1 MSKSYKKKYQT
12 KSPEEKKEA
21 VQALTKKMEKN
32 VEGYFRTPGD
42 LKEYLTFMAKFYHY
56 SPSNISLIQS
66 QFQGA
71 SAVGSFS
78 FWKEKGFPVKK
89 GEKGIKILVPN
100 RTVAKFKDK
109 DGTWKSV
116 TKASEQEKKQIESKS
131 VEVKPG
137 RLYFAI
143 GHVFDVSQT
152 NAKAED
158 LPRIFPNRWLEGS
171 VTDYQSLYKGM
182 EAIAEKNDVKII
194 APKSELGVVK
204 GVSYPVTKEVALN
217 PRNSELQNVKTL
229 LHELAHAKLHTAE
242 TRMNYTA
249 PEKEFQAEMTA
260 YAVSSYFGIDTGEY
274 SLGYLASWTQGKE
287 MKDKTKLLKEVHE
300 TSIEFIETIENTL
313 EKEKEKTN
321 EKGVDNMSKQ
331 VSEYERD
338 NFEILTGIQQDVQR
352 NINEKLGL
360 NFERQWENYEIQLSE
375 DGRII
380 EGIYPNMRLT
390 VGEMHAIVNQYGTET
405 EKQSINKITKT
416 LEFFHEMDEYE
427 YPELVNKEVLKT
439 PIAKV
444 TSNSRGDMNV
454 ECLSGRIEDKRGL
467 FNFDNAINQTVNQIN
482 HSIAESHKDIMTT
495 RNEEQD
501 GKNKEKE
508 HVVTVEILDKD
519 IKDGEIAK
527 LHMVDAETK
536 EVYHMAIYDPGV
548 LDRDEFYNGERDVS
562 NIEHIF
568 KGDVYEKVKDTL
580 LDRNESQSFTV
591 REEDMLIPLSEL
603 EQDDRYAILFNTEKY
618 EAAKIKEN
626 ERQNENR
633 EQNESEKNIL
643 LVEYMSLSNTTQ
655 ELVSVAELREQA
667 DKNRAFEPVEG
678 AEKLS
683 DKEFIEAFNE
693 ANQEKYAA
701 LNQNEISR
709 PTMLVQ
715 WSDNETFKNNQLIPF
730 GEANEKMA
738 EVISSI
744 EKAREE
750 AKERGQT
757 IPYDQA
763 RYHIAIPKEVDRE
776 FGRMELVSMDRMN
789 MGDGDYK
796 TPYEQVL
803 NEKRYLSDEVK
814 QALRDEVMNHRN
826 NKEIPMEKTQEST
839 LEKSKEI
846 PNHLVTIEVLANGV
860 HDEEEVA
867 RIHMMDAVTKDID
880 YLSVWNQDSTN
891 REDLSVFLMEKNGKR
906 ENYSLDNILKPDLYE
921 KVQSSIFDG
930 RGNLSFVVYEKDANM
945 SLDELVKDERY
956 GHLVDKAEA
965 QKDYSFNEKE
975 VELYKEMKKEGYA
988 PIVSLDQ
995 QIQPSKEKESTTLDK
1010 DLSRKF
1016 EAYRRSQ
1023 YEETP
1028 DNIDSIVTRVKAEER
1043 YYTTKYVSIDNEL
1056 VSQEHVVKLENQV
1069 DEKLG
1074 KEGITVN
1081 QSTTSKETDFDKKF
1095 QPLNGK
1101 KTNDKEKDKEI
1112 DPGNVDQS
1120 KTTKKSGRKRETM
1133 EMER

>member
-21 VQALTKKMEKN
+21 VQALTKKMEKS

-42 LKEYLTFMAKFYHY
+42 LKEHLTFMAKFYHY

-71 SAVGSFS
+71 NAVGSFS
-78 FWKEKGFPVKK
+78 FWKEKGFAVKK
-89 GEKGIKILVPN
+89 GEKGIQILVPN

-109 DGTWKSV
+109 EGTWKTV

-131 VEVKPG
+131 VEVIPG
-137 RLYFAI
+137 RLYFAV

-182 EAIAEKNDVKII
+182 EAIAEKNGVKII
-194 APKSELGVVK
+194 APKSELGVAK
-204 GVSYPVTKEVALN
+204 GVSYPLTKEVALN
-217 PRNSELQNVKTL
+217 PRNSELQDVKTL

-260 YAVSSYFGIDTGEY
+260 YVVSSYFGIDTSEY

-300 TSIEFIETIENTL
+300 TSIEFIETIENML

-331 VSEYERD
+331 VSD
-338 NFEILTGIQQDVQR
+338 NG
-352 NINEKLGL
+352 
-360 NFERQWENYEIQLSE
+360 
-375 DGRII
+375 
-380 EGIYPNMRLT
+380 
-390 VGEMHAIVNQYGTET
+390 
-405 EKQSINKITKT
+405 
-416 LEFFHEMDEYE
+416 
-427 YPELVNKEVLKT
+427 
-439 PIAKV
+439 
-444 TSNSRGDMNV
+444 
-454 ECLSGRIEDKRGL
+454 
-467 FNFDNAINQTVNQIN
+467 
-482 HSIAESHKDIMTT
+482 
-495 RNEEQD
+495 
-501 GKNKEKE
+501 KE

-536 EVYHMAIYDPGV
+536 EVYHMEIYDPGV

-626 ERQNENR
+626 EKQNENR

-643 LVEYMSLSNTTQ
+643 LVEFMSLINTTQ

-667 DKNRAFEPVEG
+667 DRNRAFEPVEG

-683 DKEFIEAFNE
+683 DKEFIDAFNE

-701 LNQNEISR
+701 LNQNEINR

-715 WSDNETFKNNQLIPF
+715 WSENENFKGSQLIPF

-738 EVISSI
+738 EVITNI
-744 EKAREE
+744 EKAKEE
-750 AKERGQT
+750 ARERDEYV
-757 IPYDQA
+757 PYDKT
-763 RYHIAIPKEVDRE
+763 RYHIAIPKEVDRD
-776 FGRMELVSMDRMN
+776 FGRMELVSMDRLD

-814 QALRDEVMNHRN
+814 QALRDEVMNYRN
-826 NKEIPMEKTQEST
+826 NKEIPMEKAQENP
-839 LEKSKEI
+839 LEKSKET

-906 ENYSLDNILKPDLYE
+906 EDYSLDNILKPDLYE

-975 VELYKEMKKEGYA
+975 VEVYKEMKKEGYA

-995 QIQPSKEKESTTLDK
+995 QIQPLKEKESTTLDK

-1056 VSQEHVVKLENQV
+1056 VSQEHIVKLENQV

-1081 QSTTSKETDFDKKF
+1081 QSTTSKEMDIDKKF

-1101 KTNDKEKDKEI
+1101 QKNHKEKDKE
-1112 DPGNVDQS
+1112 PESGNVEQS
-1120 KTTKKSGRKRETM
+1120 KATKKSGRKKETM

>member
-1 MSKSYKKKYQT
+1 MSKNYKKKYQT

-21 VQALTKKMEKN
+21 VQTLTKKMEKS
-32 VEGYFRTPGD
+32 VEGYFRTPED

-109 DGTWKSV
+109 EGTWKTV
-116 TKASEQEKKQIESKS
+116 TKANEEEKKQIESKS
-131 VEVKPG
+131 VEVMPG
-137 RLYFAI
+137 RLYFAV
-143 GHVFDVSQT
+143 GHVFDLSQT

-182 EAIAEKNDVKII
+182 EAIAKKNGVKII
-194 APKSELGVVK
+194 EPKQELGVAK
-204 GVSYPVTKEVALN
+204 GVSYTLTKEVALN

-242 TRMNYTA
+242 THMNYTA

-260 YAVSSYFGIDTGEY
+260 YAVSSYFGIDTSEY

-313 EKEKEKTN
+313 EKEKE
-321 EKGVDNMSKQ
+321 Q
-331 VSEYERD
+331 
-338 NFEILTGIQQDVQR
+338 
-352 NINEKLGL
+352 INEK
-360 NFERQWENYEIQLSE
+360 EVES
-375 DGRII
+375 
-380 EGIYPNMRLT
+380 M
-390 VGEMHAIVNQYGTET
+390 ANQN
-405 EKQSINKITKT
+405 EKQ
-416 LEFFHEMDEYE
+416 D
-427 YPELVNKEVLKT
+427 
-439 PIAKV
+439 
-444 TSNSRGDMNV
+444 
-454 ECLSGRIEDKRGL
+454 
-467 FNFDNAINQTVNQIN
+467 
-482 HSIAESHKDIMTT
+482 
-495 RNEEQD
+495 
-501 GKNKEKE
+501 
-508 HVVTVEILDKD
+508 
-519 IKDGEIAK
+519 
-527 LHMVDAETK
+527 
-536 EVYHMAIYDPGV
+536 
-548 LDRDEFYNGERDVS
+548 
-562 NIEHIF
+562 
-568 KGDVYEKVKDTL
+568 
-580 LDRNESQSFTV
+580 
-591 REEDMLIPLSEL
+591 
-603 EQDDRYAILFNTEKY
+603 
-618 EAAKIKEN
+618 
-626 ERQNENR
+626 
-633 EQNESEKNIL
+633 EKNIL
-643 LVEYMSLSNTTQ
+643 LVEFMSLSNTTQ

-667 DKNRAFEPVEG
+667 DRNREFEPVEG
-678 AEKLS
+678 GEKLS
-683 DKEFIEAFNE
+683 DKEFIDAFNV

-701 LNQNEISR
+701 LNQDEITR
-709 PTMLVQ
+709 PTMLIQ
-715 WSDNETFKNNQLIPF
+715 WSENENFKGSQLIPF

-738 EVISSI
+738 EVIKNI
-744 EKAREE
+744 EKAKEE
-750 AKERGQT
+750 ARERDEYV
-757 IPYDQA
+757 PYDKT
-763 RYHIAIPKEVDRE
+763 RYHIAIPKEVDRD
-776 FGRMELVSMDRMN
+776 FGRMELVSMDRLD

-814 QALRDEVMNHRN
+814 QALRDEVMNYRN
-826 NKEIPMEKTQEST
+826 NKEIPMEKAQENP
-839 LEKSKEI
+839 LEKPKET
-846 PNHLVTIEVLANGV
+846 PNHLVTIEVLANGIQ
-860 HDEEEVA
+860 DEELA
-867 RIHMMDAVTKDID
+867 RIHMMDAVTKDIN
-880 YLSVWNQDSTN
+880 YLSVWNQDKTD
-891 REDLSVFLMEKNGKR
+891 RDDLYVSLMEKNGKR
-906 ENYSLDNILKPDLYE
+906 ENVYLDNILKPDLYE

-945 SLDELVKDERY
+945 SLDEIVKDERY
-956 GHLVDKAEA
+956 GLLVDKAEG

-975 VELYKEMKKEGYA
+975 VELYKEMKTDGYA
-988 PIVSLDQ
+988 PIASLDQ
-995 QIQPSKEKESTTLDK
+995 QIQPLKEKEPTTLDK

-1056 VSQEHVVKLENQV
+1056 VSQEHVVKLENWV

-1081 QSTTSKETDFDKKF
+1081 QSTTSNEMDVDKSF

-1101 KTNDKEKDKEI
+1101 QMNNKEKEKEREPI

-1120 KTTKKSGRKRETM
+1120 KITKKSSRKRETM

>member
-21 VQALTKKMEKN
+21 VQALTKKMEKS

-71 SAVGSFS
+71 SAVGSYS

-109 DGTWKSV
+109 EGTWKTV
-116 TKASEQEKKQIESKS
+116 TKASEEEKKQIESKS
-131 VEVKPG
+131 VEVMPG
-137 RLYFAI
+137 RLYFAV

-152 NAKAED
+152 DAKAED
-158 LPRIFPNRWLEGS
+158 LPRIFPNRWLDGS
-171 VTDYQSLYKGM
+171 VTDYKSLYKGM
-182 EAIAEKNDVKII
+182 EAIAEKNGVKII
-194 APKSELGVVK
+194 EPKQELGGAK
-204 GVSYPVTKEVALN
+204 GVSYTLTKEVALN

-242 TRMNYTA
+242 THMHYTA
-249 PEKEFQAEMTA
+249 PEKEFQEEMTA
-260 YAVSSYFGIDTGEY
+260 YAISSYFGIDTSEY

-331 VSEYERD
+331 VSD
-338 NFEILTGIQQDVQR
+338 NG
-352 NINEKLGL
+352 
-360 NFERQWENYEIQLSE
+360 
-375 DGRII
+375 
-380 EGIYPNMRLT
+380 
-390 VGEMHAIVNQYGTET
+390 
-405 EKQSINKITKT
+405 
-416 LEFFHEMDEYE
+416 
-427 YPELVNKEVLKT
+427 
-439 PIAKV
+439 
-444 TSNSRGDMNV
+444 
-454 ECLSGRIEDKRGL
+454 
-467 FNFDNAINQTVNQIN
+467 
-482 HSIAESHKDIMTT
+482 
-495 RNEEQD
+495 
-501 GKNKEKE
+501 KE

-591 REEDMLIPLSEL
+591 REEDLVIPLSEL
-603 EQDDRYAILFNTEKY
+603 EQDDRYAILFHTEKY

-626 ERQNENR
+626 ERQNE
-633 EQNESEKNIL
+633 SEKNIL
-643 LVEYMSLSNTTQ
+643 LVEYMSLSKTTQ
-655 ELVSVAELREQA
+655 ELVSVAELREQV
-667 DKNRAFEPVEG
+667 DRNRAFEPVEG

-683 DKEFIEAFNE
+683 DKEFINAFNE

-715 WSDNETFKNNQLIPF
+715 WSDNEAFKNNQLIPF

-738 EVISSI
+738 EVIASI

-750 AKERGQT
+750 ARKRGET

-763 RYHIAIPKEVDRE
+763 RYHIAIPKEVDRD

-803 NEKRYLSDEVK
+803 NEKRHLSDEVK

-839 LEKSKEI
+839 LEKSKET
-846 PNHLVTIEVLANGV
+846 PNHLVTIEVLANGI

-945 SLDELVKDERY
+945 SLDEIVKDERY
-956 GHLVDKAEA
+956 GHLVEKAEA

-995 QIQPSKEKESTTLDK
+995 QIQPPKEKESTTLDK

-1056 VSQEHVVKLENQV
+1056 VSQEHIVKLENQV

-1081 QSTTSKETDFDKKF
+1081 QSTTSKEMDIDKKF

-1101 KTNDKEKDKEI
+1101 QSNHKEKDKKPES
-1112 DPGNVDQS
+1112 DNVGQS
-1120 KTTKKSGRKRETM
+1120 KATKKSGRKKETM

>member
-21 VQALTKKMEKN
+21 VQALTKKMEKS

-137 RLYFAI
+137 RLYFAV

-158 LPRIFPNRWLEGS
+158 LPRIFPNRWLDGS
-171 VTDYQSLYKGM
+171 VTDYKSLYKGM
-182 EAIAEKNDVKII
+182 EAIAEKNGVKII
-194 APKSELGVVK
+194 EPKQELGVAK
-204 GVSYPVTKEVALN
+204 GVSYTLTKEVALN

-242 TRMNYTA
+242 THMNYTA

-260 YAVSSYFGIDTGEY
+260 YAVSSYFGIDTSEY

-331 VSEYERD
+331 VSD
-338 NFEILTGIQQDVQR
+338 NG
-352 NINEKLGL
+352 
-360 NFERQWENYEIQLSE
+360 
-375 DGRII
+375 
-380 EGIYPNMRLT
+380 
-390 VGEMHAIVNQYGTET
+390 
-405 EKQSINKITKT
+405 
-416 LEFFHEMDEYE
+416 
-427 YPELVNKEVLKT
+427 
-439 PIAKV
+439 
-444 TSNSRGDMNV
+444 
-454 ECLSGRIEDKRGL
+454 
-467 FNFDNAINQTVNQIN
+467 
-482 HSIAESHKDIMTT
+482 
-495 RNEEQD
+495 
-501 GKNKEKE
+501 KE

-562 NIEHIF
+562 NIEDIF

-591 REEDMLIPLSEL
+591 REEDLLIPLSEL
-603 EQDDRYAILFNTEKY
+603 EQDDRYAILFNSEKY

-626 ERQNENR
+626 EKQNENR

-643 LVEYMSLSNTTQ
+643 LVEYMSLSKTTQ
-655 ELVSVAELREQA
+655 ELISVNDLREQA

-701 LNQNEISR
+701 LNQDEINR

-750 AKERGQT
+750 ARERGET

-763 RYHIAIPKEVDRE
+763 RYHIAIPKEVDRD

-803 NEKRYLSDEVK
+803 NEKRHLSDEVK
-814 QALRDEVMNHRN
+814 QALRDEVVNHRN
-826 NKEIPMEKTQEST
+826 NKEIPMEKVQENP
-839 LEKSKEI
+839 LEKSRET
-846 PNHLVTIEVLANGV
+846 PNHLVTIEVLANGI

-906 ENYSLDNILKPDLYE
+906 EDYPLDNILKPDLYE

-988 PIVSLDQ
+988 PIASLDQ
-995 QIQPSKEKESTTLDK
+995 QIQPLKEKEPTTLDK

-1056 VSQEHVVKLENQV
+1056 VSQEHVVKLENRV

-1081 QSTTSKETDFDKKF
+1081 QSTTSKEMDVDKKF

-1101 KTNDKEKDKEI
+1101 QTNNKEKDKEI

-1120 KTTKKSGRKRETM
+1120 KTTKKSGRRRETM

>member
-21 VQALTKKMEKN
+21 VQALTKKMEKS

-131 VEVKPG
+131 VEVMPG
-137 RLYFAI
+137 RLYFAV

-182 EAIAEKNDVKII
+182 EDIAEKNGVKII
-194 APKSELGVVK
+194 APKSELGVAK
-204 GVSYPVTKEVALN
+204 GVSYPLTKEVALN

-260 YAVSSYFGIDTGEY
+260 YAVSSYFGIDTSEY

-313 EKEKEKTN
+313 EKEKE
-321 EKGVDNMSKQ
+321 Q
-331 VSEYERD
+331 
-338 NFEILTGIQQDVQR
+338 
-352 NINEKLGL
+352 INEKEVESMA
-360 NFERQWENYEIQLSE
+360 NKN
-375 DGRII
+375 
-380 EGIYPNMRLT
+380 
-390 VGEMHAIVNQYGTET
+390 
-405 EKQSINKITKT
+405 EKQ
-416 LEFFHEMDEYE
+416 D
-427 YPELVNKEVLKT
+427 
-439 PIAKV
+439 
-444 TSNSRGDMNV
+444 
-454 ECLSGRIEDKRGL
+454 
-467 FNFDNAINQTVNQIN
+467 
-482 HSIAESHKDIMTT
+482 
-495 RNEEQD
+495 
-501 GKNKEKE
+501 
-508 HVVTVEILDKD
+508 
-519 IKDGEIAK
+519 
-527 LHMVDAETK
+527 
-536 EVYHMAIYDPGV
+536 
-548 LDRDEFYNGERDVS
+548 
-562 NIEHIF
+562 
-568 KGDVYEKVKDTL
+568 
-580 LDRNESQSFTV
+580 
-591 REEDMLIPLSEL
+591 
-603 EQDDRYAILFNTEKY
+603 
-618 EAAKIKEN
+618 
-626 ERQNENR
+626 
-633 EQNESEKNIL
+633 EKNIL
-643 LVEYMSLSNTTQ
+643 LVEFMSLSNTTQ

-678 AEKLS
+678 AEKLN

-701 LNQNEISR
+701 LNQDEITR
-709 PTMLVQ
+709 PTMLIQ
-715 WSDNETFKNNQLIPF
+715 WSENENLKSNKLIPF
-730 GEANEKMA
+730 GEANEKMT
-738 EVISSI
+738 EIISNI
-744 EKAREE
+744 EKSKEEARERDE
-750 AKERGQT
+750 YV
-757 IPYDQA
+757 PYDKT
-763 RYHIAIPKEVDRE
+763 RYHIAIPKEVDRD
-776 FGRMELVSMDRMN
+776 FGRMELVSMDRLD

-803 NEKRYLSDEVK
+803 NEKRHLSDEVK
-814 QALRDEVMNHRN
+814 QALRDEVVNHRN
-826 NKEIPMEKTQEST
+826 NKEIPMEKVQENP
-839 LEKSKEI
+839 LEKSKET
-846 PNHLVTIEVLANGV
+846 PNHLVTIEVLANGMQ
-860 HDEEEVA
+860 DEELA
-867 RIHMMDAVTKDID
+867 RIHMMDAVTKDIN
-880 YLSVWNQDSTN
+880 YLSVWNQDKTD
-891 REDLSVFLMEKNGKR
+891 RDDLYVSLMEKNGKR
-906 ENYSLDNILKPDLYE
+906 ENVYLDNILKPDLYE

-945 SLDELVKDERY
+945 SLDEIVKDERY
-956 GHLVDKAEA
+956 GLLVDKAEG

-995 QIQPSKEKESTTLDK
+995 QIQPSKEKEPTTLDK

-1074 KEGITVN
+1074 KEGITMN
-1081 QSTTSKETDFDKKF
+1081 QSTTSKEKKFDKKF

-1101 KTNDKEKDKEI
+1101 QMNNKEKEKEREPI

-1120 KTTKKSGRKRETM
+1120 KVTKKSSRKKETM

>member
-21 VQALTKKMEKN
+21 VQALTKKMEKS
-32 VEGYFRTPGD
+32 VEGYFRTPED

-109 DGTWKSV
+109 EGTWKTV
-116 TKASEQEKKQIESKS
+116 TKANEEEKKQIESKS
-131 VEVKPG
+131 VEVMPG
-137 RLYFAI
+137 RLYFAV
-143 GHVFDVSQT
+143 GHVFDLSQT

-158 LPRIFPNRWLEGS
+158 IPRIFPNRWLEGS

-182 EAIAEKNDVKII
+182 EAIAEKNGVKII
-194 APKSELGVVK
+194 EPKQELGVAK
-204 GVSYPVTKEVALN
+204 GVSYTLTKEVALN

-242 TRMNYTA
+242 THMNYTA

-260 YAVSSYFGIDTGEY
+260 YAVSSYFGIDTSEY

-313 EKEKEKTN
+313 EKEKE
-321 EKGVDNMSKQ
+321 Q
-331 VSEYERD
+331 
-338 NFEILTGIQQDVQR
+338 
-352 NINEKLGL
+352 INEK
-360 NFERQWENYEIQLSE
+360 EVES
-375 DGRII
+375 
-380 EGIYPNMRLT
+380 M
-390 VGEMHAIVNQYGTET
+390 ANQN
-405 EKQSINKITKT
+405 EKQ
-416 LEFFHEMDEYE
+416 D
-427 YPELVNKEVLKT
+427 
-439 PIAKV
+439 
-444 TSNSRGDMNV
+444 
-454 ECLSGRIEDKRGL
+454 
-467 FNFDNAINQTVNQIN
+467 
-482 HSIAESHKDIMTT
+482 
-495 RNEEQD
+495 
-501 GKNKEKE
+501 
-508 HVVTVEILDKD
+508 
-519 IKDGEIAK
+519 
-527 LHMVDAETK
+527 
-536 EVYHMAIYDPGV
+536 
-548 LDRDEFYNGERDVS
+548 
-562 NIEHIF
+562 
-568 KGDVYEKVKDTL
+568 
-580 LDRNESQSFTV
+580 
-591 REEDMLIPLSEL
+591 
-603 EQDDRYAILFNTEKY
+603 
-618 EAAKIKEN
+618 
-626 ERQNENR
+626 
-633 EQNESEKNIL
+633 EKNIL
-643 LVEYMSLSNTTQ
+643 LVEFMSLSNTTQ
-655 ELVSVAELREQA
+655 ELVSVTELREQA
-667 DKNRAFEPVEG
+667 DRNREFEPVEG
-678 AEKLS
+678 GEKLS
-683 DKEFIEAFNE
+683 DKEFIDAFNV

-701 LNQNEISR
+701 LNQDEITR
-709 PTMLVQ
+709 PTMLIQ
-715 WSDNETFKNNQLIPF
+715 WSENENFKGSQLIPF

-738 EVISSI
+738 EVIKNI
-744 EKAREE
+744 EKAKEE
-750 AKERGQT
+750 ARERDEYV
-757 IPYDQA
+757 PYDKT
-763 RYHIAIPKEVDRE
+763 RYHIAIPKEVDRD
-776 FGRMELVSMDRMN
+776 FGRMELVSMDRLD

-796 TPYEQVL
+796 TPYEQIL

-814 QALRDEVMNHRN
+814 QALRDEVMNYRN
-826 NKEIPMEKTQEST
+826 NKEIPMEKAQENP
-839 LEKSKEI
+839 LEKPKET
-846 PNHLVTIEVLANGV
+846 PNHLVTIEVLANGIQ
-860 HDEEEVA
+860 DEKLA
-867 RIHMMDAVTKDID
+867 RIHMMDAVTKDIN
-880 YLSVWNQDSTN
+880 YLSVWNQDKTD
-891 REDLSVFLMEKNGKR
+891 RDDLYVSLMEKNGKR
-906 ENYSLDNILKPDLYE
+906 ENVYLDNILKPDLYE

-945 SLDELVKDERY
+945 SLDEIVKDERY
-956 GHLVDKAEA
+956 GLLVDKAEG

-975 VELYKEMKKEGYA
+975 VELYKEMKTDGYA
-988 PIVSLDQ
+988 PIASLDQ
-995 QIQPSKEKESTTLDK
+995 QIQPLKEKEPTTLDK

-1056 VSQEHVVKLENQV
+1056 VSQEHVVKLENRV

-1081 QSTTSKETDFDKKF
+1081 QSTTSNEMDVDKSF

-1101 KTNDKEKDKEI
+1101 QMNNKEKEKEREPI

-1120 KTTKKSGRKRETM
+1120 KITKKSSRKRETM

>member
-21 VQALTKKMEKN
+21 VQALTKKMEKS
-32 VEGYFRTPGD
+32 VEGYFRTPED

-137 RLYFAI
+137 RLYFAV

-182 EAIAEKNDVKII
+182 EAIAEKNGVKII
-194 APKSELGVVK
+194 APKSELGVAK
-204 GVSYPVTKEVALN
+204 GVSYPLTKEVALN

-260 YAVSSYFGIDTGEY
+260 YAVSSYFGIDTSEY

-300 TSIEFIETIENTL
+300 TSIEFIETIESSL
-313 EKEKEKTN
+313 EKEKTN
-321 EKGVDNMSKQ
+321 EKGVDHMAKQ
-331 VSEYERD
+331 VSENKDGNVRD
-338 NFEILTGIQQDVQR
+338 NFEVLTGIQQNAQR
-352 NINEKLGL
+352 LINERLGL
-360 NFERQWENYEIQLSE
+360 NFEKHWENYEIQLSE
-375 DGRII
+375 DNRVLEEIN
-380 EGIYPNMRLT
+380 PNIRLNL
-390 VGEMHAIVNQYGTET
+390 GEMEQIVYEFGTNREQDT
-405 EKQSINKITKT
+405 FKKIVDT
-416 LEFFHEMDEYE
+416 LEPYYE
-427 YPELVNKEVLKT
+427 ADLLEDSFNDI

-444 TSNSRGDMNV
+444 SLDREKRLKVDCVNEHVKEDHEDFWFQNSVSLALNV
-454 ECLSGRIEDKRGL
+454 
-467 FNFDNAINQTVNQIN
+467 IN
-482 HSIAESHKDIMTT
+482 HRISTAHKEVMNNDIEYKGLYPKSESEVIYCQETGKPLQH
-495 RNEEQD
+495 NEEVF
-501 GKNKEKE
+501 
-508 HVVTVEILDKD
+508 HVEGHGNTVAEEASFKGLDKE
-519 IKDGEIAK
+519 DGYY
-527 LHMVDAETK
+527 TT
-536 EVYHMAIYDPGV
+536 
-548 LDRDEFYNGERDVS
+548 
-562 NIEHIF
+562 IE
-568 KGDVYEKVKDTL
+568 YEQVEEKILAPIGLEKNAQPSFA
-580 LDRNESQSFTV
+580 NE
-591 REEDMLIPLSEL
+591 
-603 EQDDRYAILFNTEKY
+603 K
-618 EAAKIKEN
+618 
-626 ERQNENR
+626 QN
-633 EQNESEKNIL
+633 EKNIL

-683 DKEFIEAFNE
+683 DKEFINAFNE

-701 LNQNEISR
+701 LNQDEINR

-715 WSDNETFKNNQLIPF
+715 WSDNEAFKNNQLIPF

-738 EVISSI
+738 EVIASI

-750 AKERGQT
+750 AKERGVT

-763 RYHIAIPKEVDRE
+763 RYHIAIPKEVDRD

-814 QALRDEVMNHRN
+814 QVLRDEVMNHRN
-826 NKEIPMEKTQEST
+826 NKEIPMEKVQENP
-839 LEKSKEI
+839 LEKSKET
-846 PNHLVTIEVLANGV
+846 PNHLVTIEVLANGMQ
-860 HDEEEVA
+860 DEELA
-867 RIHMMDAVTKDID
+867 RIHMLDAVTKDIN
-880 YLSVWNQDSTN
+880 YLSVWNQDKTN
-891 REDLSVFLMEKNGKR
+891 RDDLYVSLMEKNGKR
-906 ENYSLDNILKPDLYE
+906 ENVYLDNILKPDLYE

-930 RGNLSFVVYEKDANM
+930 RGNLSFVVYEKDVNM
-945 SLDELVKDERY
+945 SLDEIVKDERY
-956 GHLVDKAEA
+956 GLLVDKAEA

-975 VELYKEMKKEGYA
+975 VELYKEMQTDGYA
-988 PIVSLDQ
+988 PIASLDQ
-995 QIQPSKEKESTTLDK
+995 QIQPLKEKEPTTLDK

-1056 VSQEHVVKLENQV
+1056 VSQEHIVKLENQV

-1095 QPLNGK
+1095 QPVNGK
-1101 KTNDKEKDKEI
+1101 KTNDKEKEKEI

-1120 KTTKKSGRKRETM
+1120 KSTKKSGRKKETM

>member
-1 MSKSYKKKYQT
+1 MSKNYKKKYQT

-21 VQALTKKMEKN
+21 VQALTKKMEKS

-109 DGTWKSV
+109 EGTWKSV

-131 VEVKPG
+131 VEVMPG
-137 RLYFAI
+137 RLYFAV
-143 GHVFDVSQT
+143 GHVFDLSQT

-182 EAIAEKNDVKII
+182 EAIAEKNGVKII
-194 APKSELGVVK
+194 EPKQELGVAK
-204 GVSYPVTKEVALN
+204 GVSYTLTKEVALN

-242 TRMNYTA
+242 THMNYTA

-260 YAVSSYFGIDTGEY
+260 YAVSSYFGIDTSEY

-331 VSEYERD
+331 VSD
-338 NFEILTGIQQDVQR
+338 NG
-352 NINEKLGL
+352 
-360 NFERQWENYEIQLSE
+360 
-375 DGRII
+375 
-380 EGIYPNMRLT
+380 
-390 VGEMHAIVNQYGTET
+390 
-405 EKQSINKITKT
+405 
-416 LEFFHEMDEYE
+416 
-427 YPELVNKEVLKT
+427 
-439 PIAKV
+439 
-444 TSNSRGDMNV
+444 
-454 ECLSGRIEDKRGL
+454 
-467 FNFDNAINQTVNQIN
+467 
-482 HSIAESHKDIMTT
+482 
-495 RNEEQD
+495 
-501 GKNKEKE
+501 KE

-568 KGDVYEKVKDTL
+568 KGDAYEKVKDTL
-580 LDRNESQSFTV
+580 LDGNESQSFTV
-591 REEDMLIPLSEL
+591 REEDMLINLSEL

-626 ERQNENR
+626 EKQNENG

-655 ELVSVAELREQA
+655 ELVSVNHLREQA

-678 AEKLS
+678 AEKLN

-701 LNQNEISR
+701 LNQDEINR

-763 RYHIAIPKEVDRE
+763 RYHIAIPKEVDRD
-776 FGRMELVSMDRMN
+776 FGRMELVSMDRFN

-814 QALRDEVMNHRN
+814 QALRDEVVNHRN
-826 NKEIPMEKTQEST
+826 NKEIPMEKAQEST
-839 LEKSKEI
+839 LEKSKET
-846 PNHLVTIEVLANGV
+846 PNHLVTIEVLANGL

-867 RIHMMDAVTKDID
+867 RIHMMDAVTKDIN
-880 YLSVWNQDSTN
+880 YLSVWNQDKTD
-891 REDLSVFLMEKNGKR
+891 RDDLYVSLMEKNGKR
-906 ENYSLDNILKPDLYE
+906 ENVYLNNILKPDLYE

-945 SLDELVKDERY
+945 SLDEIVKDERY
-956 GHLVDKAEA
+956 GLLVDKAEA

-975 VELYKEMKKEGYA
+975 VELYKEMKTEGYA
-988 PIVSLDQ
+988 PIASLDK
-995 QIQPSKEKESTTLDK
+995 QIQPLKEKETTLDK

-1074 KEGITVN
+1074 KEGITMN
-1081 QSTTSKETDFDKKF
+1081 QSTTSKEMDFDKKF

-1101 KTNDKEKDKEI
+1101 QTNHKEKDKEL

-1120 KTTKKSGRKRETM
+1120 KATKKLSRKRETM

>member
-1 MSKSYKKKYQT
+1 
-12 KSPEEKKEA
+12 
-21 VQALTKKMEKN
+21 
-32 VEGYFRTPGD
+32 PGD

-66 QFQGA
+66 QFEGA

-78 FWKEKGFPVKK
+78 FWKEKGFAVKK
-89 GEKGIKILVPN
+89 GEKGIQILVPN
-100 RTVAKFKDK
+100 RTVARFKDK

-137 RLYFAI
+137 RLYFAV

-182 EAIAEKNDVKII
+182 EAIAEKNGVKII
-194 APKSELGVVK
+194 APKSELGVAK
-204 GVSYPVTKEVALN
+204 GVSYPLTKEVALN

-260 YAVSSYFGIDTGEY
+260 YAVSSYFGIDTSEY

-300 TSIEFIETIENTL
+300 TSIEFIETIEGSL
-313 EKEKEKTN
+313 EKEK
-321 EKGVDNMSKQ
+321 
-331 VSEYERD
+331 
-338 NFEILTGIQQDVQR
+338 QQ
-352 NINEKLGL
+352 INEK
-360 NFERQWENYEIQLSE
+360 E
-375 DGRII
+375 
-380 EGIYPNMRLT
+380 
-390 VGEMHAIVNQYGTET
+390 VG
-405 EKQSINKITKT
+405 S
-416 LEFFHEMDEYE
+416 
-427 YPELVNKEVLKT
+427 
-439 PIAKV
+439 
-444 TSNSRGDMNV
+444 
-454 ECLSGRIEDKRGL
+454 
-467 FNFDNAINQTVNQIN
+467 
-482 HSIAESHKDIMTT
+482 
-495 RNEEQD
+495 
-501 GKNKEKE
+501 
-508 HVVTVEILDKD
+508 
-519 IKDGEIAK
+519 
-527 LHMVDAETK
+527 
-536 EVYHMAIYDPGV
+536 MA
-548 LDRDEFYNGERDVS
+548 
-562 NIEHIF
+562 
-568 KGDVYEKVKDTL
+568 
-580 LDRNESQSFTV
+580 
-591 REEDMLIPLSEL
+591 
-603 EQDDRYAILFNTEKY
+603 
-618 EAAKIKEN
+618 KEN
-626 ERQNENR
+626 EKQD
-633 EQNESEKNIL
+633 EKNIL

-655 ELVSVAELREQA
+655 ELVSITELREQV

-701 LNQNEISR
+701 LNQNEINR

-763 RYHIAIPKEVDRE
+763 RYHIAIPKEVDRD
-776 FGRMELVSMDRMN
+776 FVRMELVSMDRIN

-814 QALRDEVMNHRN
+814 QALRDEVVNHRN
-826 NKEIPMEKTQEST
+826 NKEIPMEKAQEST
-839 LEKSKEI
+839 LEKSKET
-846 PNHLVTIEVLANGV
+846 PNHLVTIEVLANSIQ
-860 HDEEEVA
+860 DEEQA
-867 RIHMMDAVTKDID
+867 RIHMMDAVTKDIN
-880 YLSVWNQDSTN
+880 YLSVWNQDKTD
-891 REDLSVFLMEKNGKR
+891 RDDLYVSLMEKNGKR
-906 ENYSLDNILKPDLYE
+906 ENVYLDNILKPDLYE

-945 SLDELVKDERY
+945 SLDEIVKDERY
-956 GHLVDKAEA
+956 GLLVDKAEG
-965 QKDYSFNEKE
+965 QKDYSFHEKE

-988 PIVSLDQ
+988 PIASLDQ
-995 QIQPSKEKESTTLDK
+995 QIQPSIEKESTTLDK

-1056 VSQEHVVKLENQV
+1056 VSQEHIVKLENKV

-1081 QSTTSKETDFDKKF
+1081 QSTTSKEMDVDKKF
-1095 QPLNGK
+1095 QPLSGK
-1101 KTNDKEKDKEI
+1101 QTNPKEKEKEP
-1112 DPGNVDQS
+1112 DSGNVGHS
-1120 KTTKKSGRKRETM
+1120 KATKKSSRKRETM

>member
-21 VQALTKKMEKN
+21 VQALTKKMEKS

-137 RLYFAI
+137 RLYFAV

-182 EAIAEKNDVKII
+182 EAIAEKNGVKII
-194 APKSELGVVK
+194 EPKQELGVAK
-204 GVSYPVTKEVALN
+204 GVSYTLTKEVALN

-229 LHELAHAKLHTAE
+229 LHELAHAKLHTAQ
-242 TRMNYTA
+242 THMNYTA

-260 YAVSSYFGIDTGEY
+260 YAVSSYFGIDTSEY
-274 SLGYLASWTQGKE
+274 SLGYLANWTQGKE

-300 TSIEFIETIENTL
+300 TSIEFIETIESSL
-313 EKEKEKTN
+313 EKEKTN
-321 EKGVDNMSKQ
+321 EKGVDHMAKQ
-331 VSEYERD
+331 VSENKDGNVRD
-338 NFEILTGIQQDVQR
+338 NFEVLTDIQQNAQR
-352 NINEKLGL
+352 LINERFGL
-360 NFERQWENYEIQLSE
+360 NFEKHWENYEIQLSE
-375 DGRII
+375 DNRVLEEIN
-380 EGIYPNMRLT
+380 PNIRLNL
-390 VGEMHAIVNQYGTET
+390 GEMEQIVYEFGTNREQDT
-405 EKQSINKITKT
+405 FKKIVDT
-416 LEFFHEMDEYE
+416 LEPYYE
-427 YPELVNKEVLKT
+427 ADLLEDSFNDI

-444 TSNSRGDMNV
+444 SLDREKRLKVDCVNEHVKENHKDFWFQNSVSLALNV
-454 ECLSGRIEDKRGL
+454 
-467 FNFDNAINQTVNQIN
+467 IN
-482 HSIAESHKDIMTT
+482 HRISTAHKEVMNNEIEYKGLYPKSESEVIYCQETGKPLQH
-495 RNEEQD
+495 NEEVF
-501 GKNKEKE
+501 
-508 HVVTVEILDKD
+508 HVEGHGYTV
-519 IKDGEIAK
+519 
-527 LHMVDAETK
+527 AE
-536 EVYHMAIYDPGV
+536 EA
-548 LDRDEFYNGERDVS
+548 S
-562 NIEHIF
+562 F
-568 KGDVYEKVKDTL
+568 KGLDQEDGYYTTIEYEQVEEKILAPIGLEKNAQPSFV
-580 LDRNESQSFTV
+580 NE
-591 REEDMLIPLSEL
+591 
-603 EQDDRYAILFNTEKY
+603 K
-618 EAAKIKEN
+618 
-626 ERQNENR
+626 QN
-633 EQNESEKNIL
+633 EKNIL

-667 DKNRAFEPVEG
+667 DRNRAFEPVEG
-678 AEKLS
+678 AGKLS
-683 DKEFIEAFNE
+683 DKEFIDAFNE

-701 LNQNEISR
+701 LNQDEINR

-738 EVISSI
+738 EVITGI

-750 AKERGQT
+750 ARERGET

-763 RYHIAIPKEVDRE
+763 RYHIVIPKGVDRD

-814 QALRDEVMNHRN
+814 QALRDEVVNHRN
-826 NKEIPMEKTQEST
+826 NKEITMEKAQEST
-839 LEKSKEI
+839 LESLKEA
-846 PNHLVTIEVLANGV
+846 PTHLVTIEVLAK
-860 HDEEEVA
+860 DMQDEEVA
-867 RIHMMDAVTKDID
+867 RIHMMDGVTKDIN
-880 YLSVWNQDSTN
+880 YLSVWNQDKTN
-891 REDLSVFLMEKNGKR
+891 PEDLYVSLMEKNGER
-906 ENYSLDNILKPDLYE
+906 ENVYLDNILKPDLYE

-930 RGNLSFVVYEKDANM
+930 RGNLSFVIHEKDTNM
-945 SLDELVKDERY
+945 SLDEIVKDERY
-956 GHLVDKAEA
+956 GLLVDKGEA

-975 VELYKEMKKEGYA
+975 VELYKEMKMEGYA
-988 PIVSLDQ
+988 PIASLDQ
-995 QIQPSKEKESTTLDK
+995 QIQPLKEKEPTTLDK

-1056 VSQEHVVKLENQV
+1056 VSQEHIVKLENQV

-1095 QPLNGK
+1095 QPVNGK
-1101 KTNDKEKDKEI
+1101 KTNDKEKEKEI

-1120 KTTKKSGRKRETM
+1120 KSTKKSGRKKETM

>member
-1 MSKSYKKKYQT
+1 MSKNYKKKYQT

-21 VQALTKKMEKN
+21 VQALTKKMEKS

-66 QFQGA
+66 QFEGA

-78 FWKEKGFPVKK
+78 FWKEKGFAVKK
-89 GEKGIKILVPN
+89 GEKGIQILVPN

-116 TKASEQEKKQIESKS
+116 TKASEQEKKQIESKC

-182 EAIAEKNDVKII
+182 EAIAENNDVKII
-194 APKSELGVVK
+194 APKSELGVAK
-204 GVSYPVTKEVALN
+204 GVSYPLTKEVALN

-260 YAVSSYFGIDTGEY
+260 YAVSSYFGIDTSEY

-313 EKEKEKTN
+313 EKEREKTN

-331 VSEYERD
+331 VSD
-338 NFEILTGIQQDVQR
+338 N
-352 NINEKLGL
+352 
-360 NFERQWENYEIQLSE
+360 
-375 DGRII
+375 
-380 EGIYPNMRLT
+380 
-390 VGEMHAIVNQYGTET
+390 
-405 EKQSINKITKT
+405 
-416 LEFFHEMDEYE
+416 
-427 YPELVNKEVLKT
+427 
-439 PIAKV
+439 
-444 TSNSRGDMNV
+444 
-454 ECLSGRIEDKRGL
+454 
-467 FNFDNAINQTVNQIN
+467 
-482 HSIAESHKDIMTT
+482 
-495 RNEEQD
+495 
-501 GKNKEKE
+501 EKE

-562 NIEHIF
+562 NIEDIF

-591 REEDMLIPLSEL
+591 REEDLLIPLSEL

-626 ERQNENR
+626 EKQNENR

-667 DKNRAFEPVEG
+667 DRNRAFEPVEG
-678 AEKLS
+678 SEKLS

-701 LNQNEISR
+701 LNQDEINR

-750 AKERGQT
+750 ARERGET

-803 NEKRYLSDEVK
+803 NEKRHLSDEVK
-814 QALRDEVMNHRN
+814 QALRDEVVNHRN
-826 NKEIPMEKTQEST
+826 NKEIPMEKVQENP
-839 LEKSKEI
+839 LEKSKET

-906 ENYSLDNILKPDLYE
+906 EDYPLDNILKPDLYE

-995 QIQPSKEKESTTLDK
+995 QIQLSKEKESTTLDK

-1074 KEGITVN
+1074 NEGITVN
-1081 QSTTSKETDFDKKF
+1081 QSTTSKEMDFDKNF

-1112 DPGNVDQS
+1112 DPGNVEQS
-1120 KTTKKSGRKRETM
+1120 KATKKSGRKKETM

>member
-21 VQALTKKMEKN
+21 VQALTKKMEKS
-32 VEGYFRTPGD
+32 VEGYFRTPED

-109 DGTWKSV
+109 EGTWKTV
-116 TKASEQEKKQIESKS
+116 TKANEEEKKQIESKS
-131 VEVKPG
+131 VEVMPG
-137 RLYFAI
+137 RLYFAV
-143 GHVFDVSQT
+143 GHVFDLSQT

-158 LPRIFPNRWLEGS
+158 IPRIFPNRWLEGS
-171 VTDYQSLYKGM
+171 VTDSQSLYKGM
-182 EAIAEKNDVKII
+182 EAIAEKNGVKII
-194 APKSELGVVK
+194 EPKQELGVAK
-204 GVSYPVTKEVALN
+204 GVSYPLTKEVALN

-242 TRMNYTA
+242 THMNYTA

-260 YAVSSYFGIDTGEY
+260 YAVSSNFGIDTSEY

-313 EKEKEKTN
+313 EKEKEQINVKEVESMANQN
-321 EKGVDNMSKQ
+321 EK
-331 VSEYERD
+331 
-338 NFEILTGIQQDVQR
+338 QD
-352 NINEKLGL
+352 
-360 NFERQWENYEIQLSE
+360 
-375 DGRII
+375 
-380 EGIYPNMRLT
+380 
-390 VGEMHAIVNQYGTET
+390 
-405 EKQSINKITKT
+405 
-416 LEFFHEMDEYE
+416 
-427 YPELVNKEVLKT
+427 
-439 PIAKV
+439 
-444 TSNSRGDMNV
+444 
-454 ECLSGRIEDKRGL
+454 
-467 FNFDNAINQTVNQIN
+467 
-482 HSIAESHKDIMTT
+482 
-495 RNEEQD
+495 
-501 GKNKEKE
+501 
-508 HVVTVEILDKD
+508 
-519 IKDGEIAK
+519 
-527 LHMVDAETK
+527 
-536 EVYHMAIYDPGV
+536 
-548 LDRDEFYNGERDVS
+548 
-562 NIEHIF
+562 
-568 KGDVYEKVKDTL
+568 
-580 LDRNESQSFTV
+580 
-591 REEDMLIPLSEL
+591 
-603 EQDDRYAILFNTEKY
+603 
-618 EAAKIKEN
+618 
-626 ERQNENR
+626 
-633 EQNESEKNIL
+633 EKNIL
-643 LVEYMSLSNTTQ
+643 LVEFMSLSNTTQ
-655 ELVSVAELREQA
+655 ELVSVTELREQA
-667 DKNRAFEPVEG
+667 DRNREFEPVEG
-678 AEKLS
+678 GEKLS
-683 DKEFIEAFNE
+683 DKEFIDAFNV

-701 LNQNEISR
+701 LNQDEITR
-709 PTMLVQ
+709 PTMLIQ
-715 WSDNETFKNNQLIPF
+715 WSENENFKGSQLIPF

-738 EVISSI
+738 EVIKNI
-744 EKAREE
+744 EKAKEE
-750 AKERGQT
+750 ARERDEYV
-757 IPYDQA
+757 PYDKT
-763 RYHIAIPKEVDRE
+763 RYHIAIPKEVDRD
-776 FGRMELVSMDRMN
+776 FGRMELVSMDRLD

-796 TPYEQVL
+796 TLYEQIL

-814 QALRDEVMNHRN
+814 QALRDEVMNYRN
-826 NKEIPMEKTQEST
+826 NKEIPMEKAQENP
-839 LEKSKEI
+839 LEKPKET
-846 PNHLVTIEVLANGV
+846 PNHLVTIEVLANSIQ
-860 HDEEEVA
+860 DEEQA
-867 RIHMMDAVTKDID
+867 RIHMMDAVTKNIN
-880 YLSVWNQDSTN
+880 YLSVWNQDKTD
-891 REDLSVFLMEKNGKR
+891 RDDLYVSLMEKNGKR
-906 ENYSLDNILKPDLYE
+906 ENVYLDNILKPDLYE

-945 SLDELVKDERY
+945 SLDEIVKDERY
-956 GHLVDKAEA
+956 GLLVDKAEE

-995 QIQPSKEKESTTLDK
+995 QIQPSKEKEPTTLDK

-1074 KEGITVN
+1074 KEGITMN
-1081 QSTTSKETDFDKKF
+1081 QSTTSKEMEFDKKF

-1101 KTNDKEKDKEI
+1101 QMNNKEKEKEREPI

-1120 KTTKKSGRKRETM
+1120 KVTKKSSRKKETM